1 MIWERFGDFPK
12 MSVESRPSFADPEGL
27 PSAQSE
33 VADDLHA
40 FLVQFFALFPEYRE
54 NEFYPFGESYGGRYV
69 PTIGRRIHEM
79 NQVSER
85 KINLRGLGIGNG
97 WIAPEDSG
105 LYAEFL
111 YQVRQT
117 ERRKLGISTPLI
129 NIPGGPS
136 RWKG

>member
-1 MIWERFGDFPK
+1 M
-12 MSVESRPSFADPEGL
+12 
-27 PSAQSE
+27 
-33 VADDLHA
+33 
-40 FLVQFFALFPEYRE
+40 
-54 NEFYPFGESYGGRYV
+54 FGESYGGRYV

-85 KINLRGLGIGNG
+85 KINLMGLGIGNG